1 MTNKFDCNE
10 FIKKISFPRL
20 PGTEGEKQAQELIE
34 SDLNALNIDLYT
46 KESFVYIRFFMNYLV

>member
-34 SDLNALNIDLYT
+34 SDLKALNIDLYT